1 MAAVETKAAPV
12 ASDDK
17 EMLISGSEACAE
29 ALTLADIDVVTAYP
43 IRPYDTVMQAI
54 AKKIANGQLVAEYIV
69 AEGEHSQ
76 FEIVK
81 HASTVG
87 ARVFCGSSGVGWMYA
102 MECLTVTPPLRV
114 PMVCMVG
121 NRALDDP
128 GAFGVEHNDALV
140 VRDLGLD
147 ADLGRHRA
155 GDARHH
161 APRVPDRR
169 GPAGVPAHRDL
180 GRRRLPDAFADH
192 RAGPDPGQG
201 RPIPAA
207 YNRGDLLLHP
217 DNPITVAPQANED
230 WVIEIRRQN
239 DEAMKRASTVIEE
252 AYADFRKV
260 FGRGPENPWF
270 EEYMTEDA
278 DVILVGMGTISLP
291 FKVGIRNMRAQGKKV
306 GLVRPRWFRPF
317 PTDRLVKALSRAGAI
332 GVIDRDYSFGSPF
345 DSGVV
350 ANEIRA
356 AMYNADKR
364 PPLLSFICGL
374 GGREVT
380 LEDVYK
386 AADMCYAAAAV
397 REVRR
402 QDPLAR
408 GARVATSRA
417 DKETDTWPRHS
428 PTRRRSSSPSRAS
441 SGSPSRSTSLPG
453 TARARAASRP
463 SS

>member
-1 MAAVETKAAPV
+1 MAVETKQPAGAV
-12 ASDDK
+12 ADHK

-29 ALTLADIDVVTAYP
+29 ALALADIDVVTAYP

-54 AKKIANGQLVAEYIV
+54 AKKIANGHLEAEYIV

-114 PMVCMVG
+114 PMICMVG

-140 VRDLGLD
+140 VRDLGWLLIWVDTAQEMLD
-147 ADLGRHRA
+147 TTLLAYRIA
-155 GDARHH
+155 E
-161 APRVPDRR
+161 DRR
-169 GPAGVPAHRDL
+169 VFLPIAISADGAFLTHSQAICQVPSRGLVD
-180 GRRRLPDAFADH
+180 RFLPRYD
-192 RAGPDPGQG
+192 
-201 RPIPAA
+201 
-207 YNRGDLLLHP
+207 RGDLLLHP

-239 DEAMKRASTVIEE
+239 DEAMKRATGVIDE

-260 FGRGPENPWF
+260 MGRGPENPWF
-270 EEYMTEDA
+270 EEYMTDDA
-278 DVILVGMGTISLP
+278 EIILVGMGTISLP
-291 FKVGIRNMRAQGKKV
+291 MKVGIRNMRAKGKKV
-306 GLVRPRWFRPF
+306 GLVRPRWVRPF
-317 PTDRLVKALSRAGAI
+317 PTDRIVKALSKASAI

-345 DSGVV
+345 NSGVV
-350 ANEIRA
+350 ANEIRS
-356 AMYNADKR
+356 AMYNSDKR

-380 LEDVYK
+380 LEDVAK
-386 AADMCYAAAAV
+386 AADMCYAAAKSGKSDPKTHWLGV
-397 REVRR
+397 RE
-402 QDPLAR
+402 
-408 GARVATSRA
+408 
-417 DKETDTWPRHS
+417 
-428 PTRRRSSSPSRAS
+428 
-441 SGSPSRSTSLPG
+441 
-453 TARARAASRP
+453 
-463 SS
+463 